1 VQASGSD
8 ASCIEVEDDVYAA
21 ELLQLDSSIMRMQKE
36 SESEREIESDREI
49 EREREIMNQSGCPSS
64 PVHLETF
71 EAEFG
76 WETMIAVPHAYW
88 LHHTCGGKLASTQSC
103 GDTRAWYWFSPK
115 HFNHMDCLVRKGIIQ
130 LHPPHEWHGVSK
142 FTVLM
147 GLSTP
152 MWTPPPHKAYYSQ
165 KSSIAWPR
173 RRSDSPS
180 IMILNKFH
188 APDTFKAPF
197 LHLVLST
204 IHELCPETE
213 VLYHRDF
220 SVLHSDTRR
229 DLKNSIGSLE
239 AEIVMQTK
247 NPLFPKYLRQH
258 DEALNSTG
266 WDWEWIEQ
274 YPFVQ
279 GSREAFNRNKLE
291 SGEYNDFLMGA
302 MSHHNC
308 FVSLQG
314 GLQASSA
321 WFGGKQVVRNIDN
334 SQEIM
339 FNFYEGGAPT
349 FAGGQF
355 SVVREKDEAHY
366 IHSLKDQLLRD
377 QCKACSL
384 S

>member
-1 VQASGSD
+1 
-8 ASCIEVEDDVYAA
+8 
-21 ELLQLDSSIMRMQKE
+21 
-36 SESEREIESDREI
+36 
-49 EREREIMNQSGCPSS
+49 MNQSGCPSS
-64 PVHLETF
+64 PVHLEMF

-76 WETMIAVPHAYW
+76 WETFVAVPHAYW

-115 HFNHMDCLVRKGIIQ
+115 HFNHMDCLTRKGFSN
-130 LHPPHEWHGVSK
+130 LHPPHEWRGISK
-142 FTVLM
+142 YTVLM
-147 GLSTP
+147 GFPTP

-188 APDTFKAPF
+188 ATDTFKAPF

-204 IHELCPETE
+204 IQELCPETE

-220 SVLHSDTRR
+220 SE
-229 DLKNSIGSLE
+229 SIGFPES
-239 AEIVMQTK
+239 EIPIQTMNLSFQK
-247 NPLFPKYLRQH
+247 DMRLHGKT
-258 DEALNSTG
+258 LNSTG

-279 GSREAFNRNKLE
+279 GSREAFKRNILE

-321 WFGGKQVVRNIDN
+321 WFGGKQVVRNIDY
-334 SQEIM
+334 SQEIRY
-339 FNFYEGGAPT
+339 NFYEGGAPT

>member
-1 VQASGSD
+1 
-8 ASCIEVEDDVYAA
+8 
-21 ELLQLDSSIMRMQKE
+21 
-36 SESEREIESDREI
+36 
-49 EREREIMNQSGCPSS
+49 
-64 PVHLETF
+64 
-71 EAEFG
+71 
-76 WETMIAVPHAYW
+76 
-88 LHHTCGGKLASTQSC
+88 
-103 GDTRAWYWFSPK
+103 
-115 HFNHMDCLVRKGIIQ
+115 
-130 LHPPHEWHGVSK
+130 
-142 FTVLM
+142 
-147 GLSTP
+147 
-152 MWTPPPHKAYYSQ
+152 
-165 KSSIAWPR
+165 
-173 RRSDSPS
+173 
-180 IMILNKFH
+180 MILNKFH

-220 SVLHSDTRR
+220 SVLHTDISRYIGA
-229 DLKNSIGSLE
+229 NIGS
-239 AEIVMQTK
+239 
-247 NPLFPKYLRQH
+247 PDLRLH
-258 DEALNSTG
+258 GEALNSTG

-279 GSREAFNRNKLE
+279 GSREAFKRNKLE

-321 WFGGKQVVRNIDN
+321 WFGGKQVVRNIDY
-334 SQEIM
+334 SQEIRY
-339 FNFYEGGAPT
+339 NFYEGGAPT